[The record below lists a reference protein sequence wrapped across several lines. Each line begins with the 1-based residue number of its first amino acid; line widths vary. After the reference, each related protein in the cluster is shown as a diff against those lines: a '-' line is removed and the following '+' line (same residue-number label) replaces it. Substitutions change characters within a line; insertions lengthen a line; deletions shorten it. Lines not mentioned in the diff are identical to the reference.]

1 MPDYRPT
8 VAAHV
13 IWHPACRA
21 AGDYAHALFA
31 HLFEDPEDLAAHGL
45 RIPVRLWRST
55 GDPAS
60 DNLPPPAVPP
70 LDDAARTIVV
80 VLVDDEFMAARGWN
94 PLLDELAAAARPED
108 VVIGVSLNEI
118 AMELNSPLFE
128 SNLIRL
134 HEVDEAIRE
143 AYLVNRVTHALCR
156 LVARSTEPV
165 RVFVSHAKKDGVQ
178 IAKAVR
184 KFLHEGSGLEDFF
197 DAQDLLEGTRWKEQI
212 RGEAARNVL
221 LAVRT
226 DAYASREWCRT
237 EILEAKLA
245 GAPIVVLDALESFEA
260 RGFPYLGNAPSVR
273 WTKRSPAALEG
284 LLRVVLYETLRFRYF
299 PMRVADLCR
308 AYTLPAGSHI
318 LTAPPELLTVLRRRS
333 SASGTSLVYPDP
345 PLGTDEL
352 ALVSE
357 FAPDLGMITPTAL
370 IARQ

>member
-1 MPDYRPT
+1 MSDYRPT
-8 VAAHV
+8 VVAHV
-13 IWHPACRA
+13 IWHPACA
-21 AGDYAHALFA
+21 AGGDYARALFA
-31 HLFEDPEDLAAHGL
+31 HLFEDPEDLGAHGL

-55 GDPAS
+55 GDAGS
-60 DNLPPPAVPP
+60 GSLPPPAVPP

-80 VLVDDEFMAARGWN
+80 VLVDEQFMAARGWN
-94 PLLDELAAAARPED
+94 RFLDELAAAARAED
-108 VVIGVSLNEI
+108 VLIGVSVDEI

-128 SNLIRL
+128 RNLVRL
-134 HEVDEAIRE
+134 HEVDGAIRE
-143 AYLVNRVTHALCR
+143 TFLVNRVTHALCR
-156 LVARSTEPV
+156 LVAGSPEPV
-165 RVFVSHAKKDGVQ
+165 KVFVSHAKKDGVP

-184 KFLHEGSGLEDFF
+184 KYLHDGSGLTDFF
-197 DAQDLLEGTRWKEQI
+197 DAQDLLEGTRWKDQI

-245 GAPIVVLDALESFEA
+245 GSPIVVLDALKSFEA
-260 RGFPYLGNAPSVR
+260 RGFPYLGNGPSVR

-299 PMRVADLCR
+299 PLRVADLCR
-308 AYTLPAGSHI
+308 AYGLPAHRHI
-318 LTAPPELLTVLRRRS
+318 LTAPPELLTVLRRRA
-333 SASGTSLVYPDP
+333 SALGTPLVYPDP

-352 ALVSE
+352 LLVSE